1 MYALKKLHEDTEVK
15 SIGIM
20 GILPPDTIKTIISY
34 SHYSSVYKFLHT
46 AILISLSDPND
57 IEEGIETLASLF

>member
-20 GILPPDTIKTIISY
+20 GILPPETIKTIISY
-34 SHYSSVYKFLHT
+34 SHYSAVYKFLHT

-57 IEEGIETLASLF
+57 IEVGMQTLASLF